1 MDVRWEREVPE
12 DILAL
17 GLAQAD
23 YADLVSA
30 PLPPGPARTPE
41 QWMIDGLRVLPD
53 ALTRVIPWIHRGL
66 LGLRVELAPSADRP
80 LGWTVADRTA
90 DHIAIEASGPL
101 MAARV
106 VVHIG
111 RTHGSLASFVRYER
125 RAAAVIWPPVSLIHR
140 RVAITLVRSSGA
152 VMRQSVPSRVAPRI
166 RLASSRSACT
176 ERNADWSCW

>member
-140 RVAITLVRSSGA
+140 RVAITL
-152 VMRQSVPSRVAPRI
+152 M
-166 RLASSRSACT
+166 RSAV
-176 ERNADWSCW
+176 RAGS